1 MLKRF
6 LRYVLIALYIVIQK
20 RESFFNQKNVKIT
33 KQAHTLNVYP
43 SSCNVRYLNSFNPEV
58 QLKNTESETKS
69 KLKNIISIKKI

>member
-6 LRYVLIALYIVIQK
+6 LRYVLIALYVVIQK

-33 KQAHTLNVYP
+33 KQAHTLNVYA
-43 SSCNVRYLNSFNPEV
+43 SSCNVKYLNSFNPEV

-69 KLKNIISIKKI
+69 KLKNITSIKKI